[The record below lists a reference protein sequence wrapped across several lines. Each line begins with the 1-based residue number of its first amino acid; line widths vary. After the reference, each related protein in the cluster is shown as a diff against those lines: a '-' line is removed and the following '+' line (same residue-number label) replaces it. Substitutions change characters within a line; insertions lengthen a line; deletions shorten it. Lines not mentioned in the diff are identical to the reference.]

1 MGSPPTALDSL
12 VHLGARETRVRRLP
26 PAYSLTSTSLRFF
39 EGWPRIH
46 LRYCRIRWQ
55 PQPKGWETMDPDEAR
70 RKFEE
75 SFFCA
80 NLDPGDPNM
89 ETRPTFSEKTKTT
102 EEDIWDADLKQEE
115 EKKVE
120 IQMKES
126 ELQTIIVCR
135 TIFDPFHSEKITG
148 HIYGEKLQLR
158 NHGDIIE
165 VAIPTS
171 IKERTLVWV
180 SAADREWTTK
190 SEPNQVFFESVKAD
204 MSVSGVFCLT
214 AAYKVL

>member
-1 MGSPPTALDSL
+1 
-12 VHLGARETRVRRLP
+12 
-26 PAYSLTSTSLRFF
+26 
-39 EGWPRIH
+39 
-46 LRYCRIRWQ
+46 
-55 PQPKGWETMDPDEAR
+55 MDPDEAR

-75 SFFCA
+75 SFFWA
-80 NLDPGDPNM
+80 LNLDPGDPNM

-120 IQMKES
+120 VKMKEY
-126 ELQTIIVCR
+126 ELETIIVCK
-135 TIFDPFHSEKITG
+135 TIFDPIHSEKITG
-148 HIYGEKLQLR
+148 HIFGEKLQLR

-171 IKERTLVWV
+171 INERTLVRV
-180 SAADREWTTK
+180 AAAGREWTTK

-204 MSVSGVFCLT
+204 MSGSRVFCLT
-214 AAYKVL
+214 AVYKVLEMICSTNS